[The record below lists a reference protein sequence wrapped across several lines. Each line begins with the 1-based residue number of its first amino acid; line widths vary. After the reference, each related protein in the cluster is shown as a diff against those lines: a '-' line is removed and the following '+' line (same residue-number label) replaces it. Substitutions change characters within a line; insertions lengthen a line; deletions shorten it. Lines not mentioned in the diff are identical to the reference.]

1 MSEIR
6 LQAPVLFFQI
16 KNILLLLSRCNKLS
30 LIIQVFDFV
39 TVLSFSMT
47 WDSFKRLAI
56 VAQKTAKASLNAAR
70 TAVTETYK
78 QNKIRAEAA
87 EAREVRKFHSIEC
100 FL

>member
-1 MSEIR
+1 
-6 LQAPVLFFQI
+6 
-16 KNILLLLSRCNKLS
+16 
-30 LIIQVFDFV
+30 
-39 TVLSFSMT
+39 MT

-87 EAREVRKFHSIEC
+87 EAREVMKSNCNEY